1 MKSTPRFLL
10 AATLLSSG
18 CSTWQTTTDL
28 DQVPVAA
35 DSTATYDIWG
45 KDGHQK
51 LRAVR
56 VDADSVHGLSGMGP
70 VACDSCRVAIPRSAV
85 DSIRS
90 VKSDG
95 AGTGIMGV
103 VIAVLLLPLIL
114 LSMMPET

>member
-1 MKSTPRFLL
+1 MKPFPILL
-10 AATLLSSG
+10 PVVAALLTG
-18 CSTWQTTTDL
+18 CTTWQTTTDL
-28 DQVPVAA
+28 DQFPMPTDSAA
-35 DSTATYDIWG
+35 TVDVWG

-56 VDADSVHGLSGMGP
+56 IDADSVRGLPVEGP
-70 VACDSCRVAIPRSAV
+70 ALCDSCRVAIPRSAV

-90 VKSDG
+90 VKADG

-114 LSMMPET
+114 ISMMPET